1 MFFKNAERH
10 VMNDPR
16 IQAIDDMVEHANY
29 GDPPNPDILLELG
42 KANFGSLKDSVDILE
57 KKADD
62 LIKYLGLGTGLVG
75 VFLSY
80 SVPDLRVPNV
90 AITFAGFFFWVFALI
105 LALSIRRPAGF
116 HYPAPVDK
124 AILFM
129 KEYYDGPTALK
140 LWLALSYEKA
150 ALVHQIVGS
159 RKGRI
164 LKWAYGLLILAL
176 TLFFANFILK
186 SVCAGRP

>member
-1 MFFKNAERH
+1 MFLKNAERRL
-10 VMNDPR
+10 MNDPR
-16 IQAIDDMVEHANY
+16 VKAIDDLTENVNY
-29 GDPPNPDILLELG
+29 GDPPNPDILLEQA
-42 KANFGSLKDSVDILE
+42 KANFESLKDAVEILE

-80 SVPDLRVPNV
+80 SVSNLKLSSV
-90 AITFAGFFFWVFALI
+90 ALTFAGFLFWVFALI
-105 LALSIRRPAGF
+105 LALSIRRPVGF

-129 KEYYDGPTALK
+129 KEYCDGPAALK

-150 ALVHQIVGS
+150 ALVHQIVGE
-159 RKGRI
+159 RKGRS

-176 TLFFANFILK
+176 ALFFANFILK
-186 SVCAGRP
+186 SLGTGRS